1 MEEKQKKEKI
11 EFDEQAFAEAIQKR
25 EGIRI
30 ERLRNRSN
38 RCICRF
44 CGGKLS
50 MRKITYAAYDE
61 AKIEMYCSHCD
72 RMEYGVEPII
82 YKMAEY
88 YAEEI
93 QFDYYPE
100 MDESESKHRMNIST
114 LCDIMNWAL
123 KNTGLLEESGF
134 TVPIG
139 VNPEILGEASI
150 YSRDELKDELSRG

>member
-1 MEEKQKKEKI
+1 
-11 EFDEQAFAEAIQKR
+11 
-25 EGIRI
+25 
-30 ERLRNRSN
+30 
-38 RCICRF
+38 
-44 CGGKLS
+44 

-150 YSRDELKDELSRG
+150 YSREELKDELSRG